1 MFLGVKFVVLLVYL
15 FIGYKWNQ
23 KNNTS
28 LALKIVFWVVLLR
41 LMLSSMHEITFLG
54 VVAGQSLISLFSLA
68 FAGLTTLY
76 LLYYKIPIVRSRIL
90 WPVKILVIVLIVSGM
105 INSPI
110 SAVSEIVKWVLLINL
125 VLLFIISMNENGTKK
140 VFYGLAVCY
149 LYPVILLILSVLLR
163 ESKASEADGSTSYIG
178 GAYHEA
184 AFSVVIFSAGA
195 IFLLLATALQKPRV
209 VQAFVILVMLF
220 MLILVNYRTTLLAAL
235 AFVAVYSIFKFLSA
249 RQLQKSIMIVAILT
263 AIPALP
269 ALMSLMS
276 SGSLYERFEEIP
288 VFVEQVGELMVP
300 YDYYY
305 EEDGKFFSGR
315 LMIWNQYITTWS
327 EGTLTEKLLGYGPG
341 SWQDYFTLYAHNTFV
356 SALFEWGV
364 VGLAI
369 LLFVFFT
376 VLLRLLK
383 ISLHPNGYTAFS
395 ILSGFIVLNLA
406 TMPLWQIEGMLL
418 FSVLIAVSIYES
430 VPKGG
435 KRTPYINIAAEKS
448 VRL

>member
-1 MFLGVKFVVLLVYL
+1 MFLGVKLVVLLVYL

-90 WPVKILVIVLIVSGM
+90 WPVKILVVVLIVSGM

-125 VLLFIISMNENGTKK
+125 VLLLIISIKENGSDQ
-140 VFYGLAVCY
+140 VFYGLAVSY
-149 LYPVILLILSVLLR
+149 LYPVSLLILSILLR

-184 AFSVVIFSAGA
+184 GFSVVIFSAGA
-195 IFLLLATALQKPRV
+195 IFLFLANVLRKSGLIQVFIVLGMLLM
-209 VQAFVILVMLF
+209 LV
-220 MLILVNYRTTLLAAL
+220 LVNYRTTFLAAL
-235 AFVAVYSIFKFLSA
+235 AFVAMYSVFKFLSA
-249 RQLQKSIMIVAILT
+249 KQWQKSITIAAILF

-269 ALMSLMS
+269 ALLSLIS

-430 VPKGG
+430 VPKGV
-435 KRTPYINIAAEKS
+435 KRSAYINIAAEKR
-448 VRL
+448 VRM